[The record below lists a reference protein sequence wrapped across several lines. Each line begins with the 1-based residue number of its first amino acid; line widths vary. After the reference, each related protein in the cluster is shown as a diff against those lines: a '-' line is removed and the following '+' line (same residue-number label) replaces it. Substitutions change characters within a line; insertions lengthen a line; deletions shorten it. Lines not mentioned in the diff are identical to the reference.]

1 MTLSVCYLLPRLHVG
16 PAGIV
21 VGGCA
26 GNCTSL
32 ALELKRQGV
41 QIELLAPVPQ
51 EEAVH
56 LSGHPLAGIVR
67 PLPEAGTGLMTKG
80 FAAIHALRRALR
92 RRLQENHVDV
102 VHCHSGTFPYA
113 VVPLA
118 AASKRCARLHS
129 LYCPLGAK
137 GGVYGSWWERP
148 RIAGMLLNRLDRVV
162 AVTGNVRRSVERMG
176 VRPEKVE
183 SIPMCVDTRRFCPRE
198 HRGPAQHFP
207 VGISGP
213 KLLFVGN
220 ASKQKGLLE
229 LLDAVAILKSKGI
242 VVTLAATIENQSR
255 IKEYSTRYE
264 QAKEFVVARGLD
276 GQVKFLGLVDSIED
290 LYAEADIVVVPW
302 NTSRGPSD
310 YPMVLLEA
318 MAMGKCVVTTPVGG
332 CPELLRQ
339 GEAGILTEGFSA
351 ERIAAGIESA
361 LHDSRKTECIQRN
374 ALDAARDLS
383 LEAGA
388 KRLIALYEH
397 LLEGK
402 NHHAM

>member
-1 MTLSVCYLLPRLHVG
+1 MTLSVCYLLPRLHLG
-16 PAGIV
+16 PGGVV

-41 QIELLAPVPQ
+41 QIELLAPMPQ
-51 EEAVH
+51 EETAH

-67 PLPEAGTGLMTKG
+67 PLPELGAGLMSKG

-92 RRLQENHVDV
+92 RRLQENHVNV

-118 AASKRCARLHS
+118 AGRGCARLHS

-183 SIPMCVDTRRFCPRE
+183 SVPMCVETRRFYPRE
-198 HRGPAQHFP
+198 HRGPARYFP
-207 VGISGP
+207 AGISGP

-229 LLDAVAILKSKGI
+229 LLDAVAILKAKGI
-242 VVTLAATIENQSR
+242 TVALVATVENQSR
-255 IKEYSTRYE
+255 IKEYSTRFE
-264 QAKEFVVARGLD
+264 QAKEFVTTRGLD
-276 GQVKFLGLVDSIED
+276 GQVRFLGLVESIED

-310 YPMVLLEA
+310 YPVVLLEA
-318 MAMGKCVVTTPVGG
+318 MAMGKRVVATPVGG
-332 CPELLRQ
+332 CPELLQ
-339 GEAGILTEGFSA
+339 HGEAGILTEGFSA
-351 ERIAAGIESA
+351 GCIAAGIESA
-361 LHDSRKTECIQRN
+361 LHDSRKMELVPRN
-374 ALDAARDLS
+374 ALNVARGLS
-383 LEAGA
+383 LEASA
-388 KRLIALYEH
+388 KRLIALYEQ
-397 LLEGK
+397 LLESK
-402 NHHAM
+402 SRHAE